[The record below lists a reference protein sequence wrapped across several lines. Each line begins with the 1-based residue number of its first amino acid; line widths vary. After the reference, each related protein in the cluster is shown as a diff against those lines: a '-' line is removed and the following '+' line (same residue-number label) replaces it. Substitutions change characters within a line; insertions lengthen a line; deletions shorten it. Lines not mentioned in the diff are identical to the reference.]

1 MPYNQ
6 KRRPAFAK
14 GRSVYKHN
22 GQSVSSGRGGNRR
35 KGGGEYIPSHRFIKA
50 AKSMEIEEYTA
61 KHTFEDFA
69 VEELIKTNIR
79 NKGFTVPS
87 PIQDQAIPVGLEMR
101 DVVGIANTGTGKT
114 VAFGVPVLHKLM
126 TMQNAKALI
135 MAPTRELAQQ
145 INDEFAFLAKGS
157 GVAYAVL
164 IGGMPMGPQFKQL
177 SANPKMVIGT
187 PGRIKDHMER
197 KSLDLSDFN
206 IIVLDEVD
214 RMLDMGF
221 VQDMRFILATMP
233 AKRQSYFFSAT
244 IDKQVSE
251 LMQTFCH
258 DPVIVSVKS
267 GETSENVEQD
277 IVTFYSPDEKFTKL
291 ESLLTD
297 LNPSKILVFDE
308 TQRGVERLSKKLQ
321 GSGFAVDAIHGGKTQ
336 AQRTR
341 ALNRFKSDEL
351 SVLIATDVAARGID
365 IKDITHVIN
374 YNTPRT
380 YDDYVHRIGRAGRAG
395 KTGTALTFVQER

>member
-1 MPYNQ
+1 MPYNT

-14 GRSVYKHN
+14 GRSVYKYN
-22 GQSVSSGRGGNRR
+22 GNNVSAGRSKKR

-50 AKSMEIEEYTA
+50 AQPAAEKVEYVA
-61 KHTFEDFA
+61 MHTFDDFA
-69 VEELIKTNIR
+69 VDELIKTNIR
-79 NKGFTVPS
+79 NKGFTTPS
-87 PIQDQAIPVGLEMR
+87 PIQDQAIPVGLGEK
-101 DVVGIANTGTGKT
+101 DIVGIANTGTGKT
-114 VAFGVPVLHKLM
+114 VAFGVPVLHKLI

-177 SANPKMVIGT
+177 SANPKLVIGT

-206 IIVLDEVD
+206 IVVLDEVD

-233 AKRQSYFFSAT
+233 TRRQSYFFSAT
-244 IDKQVSE
+244 IDKQVND
-251 LMQTFCH
+251 LMQTFCNE
-258 DPVIVSVKS
+258 PTIVSVKQ
-267 GETSENVEQD
+267 GETSDNVEQD
-277 IVTFYSPDEKFTKL
+277 IVKFMTPDEKFSKL
-291 ESLLTD
+291 ESLLADIT
-297 LNPSKILVFDE
+297 PSKVLVFDE
-308 TQRGVERLSKKLQ
+308 TQRGVERLSKKLE
-321 GSGFAVDAIHGGKTQ
+321 GSGFAVDAIHGGKSQ

-341 ALNRFKSDEL
+341 ALNRFKKDEL
-351 SVLIATDVAARGID
+351 SVLVATDVAARGID
-365 IKDITHVIN
+365 VKDITHVIN

-395 KTGTALTFVQER
+395 RTGTALTFVQER

>member
-6 KRRPAFAK
+6 KRRPAFGK
-14 GRSVYKHN
+14 GRSVYKQN
-22 GQSVSSGRGGNRR
+22 GRPTSSGRGGNRR
-35 KGGGEYIPSHRFIKA
+35 KGGGEYIAPHRFVKA
-50 AKSMEIEEYTA
+50 ARPQVMESYTA
-61 KHTFEDFA
+61 MHTFEDFA
-69 VEELIKTNIR
+69 VNDLIKTNIR

-87 PIQDQAIPVGLEMR
+87 PIQDQAIPVGLGSR

-114 VAFGVPVLHKLM
+114 VAFGVPILHKLM
-126 TMQNAKALI
+126 THESAKALI

-157 GVAYAVL
+157 NVPYAVL
-164 IGGMPMGPQFKQL
+164 IGGNPMGPQFKQL
-177 SANPKMVIGT
+177 SSNPKIVIGT

-197 KSLDLSDFN
+197 KSLDLSDFT
-206 IIVLDEVD
+206 IVVLDEVD

-221 VQDMRFILATMP
+221 VQDMRFILGAMP
-233 AKRQSYFFSAT
+233 TKRQSYFFSAT
-244 IDKQVSE
+244 VDKQVSD
-251 LMQTFCH
+251 LMNTFLE
-258 DPVIVSVKS
+258 DPIVVSVKQ
-267 GETSENVEQD
+267 GETSDNVEQD
-277 IVTFYSPDEKFTKL
+277 VVTFDSVDEKYTKL
-291 ESLLTD
+291 ESLLSD

-341 ALNRFKSDEL
+341 ALNRFKQDEL

-395 KTGTALTFVQER
+395 KTGTALTFVQSR